1 MSIARSILLW
11 GSRNPWLERQARQRT
26 FARRAVRRFMPGEE
40 LDAALTAA
48 AEFAARG
55 IGTVLTQLGENLTA
69 ATDADA
75 VRDHYLGVL
84 TLLAQR
90 DLPALISVKPTQLGL
105 DFDAGTCVARL
116 DALAAQAA
124 RRGDRIWVDM
134 EDSSYVDATLEL
146 FRQLRRRHQNLG
158 VCLQAYL
165 RRTAADLEGLLPLK
179 PAIRLV
185 KGAYAEPP
193 DRAFPA
199 KRDTDASYRALG
211 ATLIEHAARHGGA
224 PPVFGTHDVRLIQSL
239 QHTAA
244 AAGLDRKACEVHM
257 LYGIRTPEQER
268 LKREGH
274 AVRVLISY
282 GSAWF
287 RWYMRRL
294 AERPANVW
302 FVIRSVAG

>member
-1 MSIARSILLW
+1 VA
-11 GSRNPWLERQARQRT
+11 GAAGQATDLRPPCG
-26 FARRAVRRFMPGEE
+26 APLHAGEE

-48 AEFAARG
+48 AQFAGRG

-90 DLPALISVKPTQLGL
+90 YLPALISVKPTQLGL

-146 FRQLRRRHQNLG
+146 FRQLRERHQNLG

-199 KRDTDASYRALG
+199 KRDTDTSYLALG

-224 PPVFGTHDVRLIQSL
+224 PPVFEPTTSGHPVAPA
-239 QHTAA
+239 HAA
-244 AAGLDRKACEVHM
+244 AAGSDRGV
-257 LYGIRTPEQER
+257 
-268 LKREGH
+268 
-274 AVRVLISY
+274 
-282 GSAWF
+282 
-287 RWYMRRL
+287 
-294 AERPANVW
+294 
-302 FVIRSVAG
+302 